1 MHDEHPTFKARLVPA
16 RHTAKGFTL
25 LEALVVIAILGIL
38 AAIAVPSFDHIAVS
52 TRASSIANNLATS
65 IQLARSEAIL
75 RNARVVV
82 CAGASCA
89 SPGEWRSGWVVAAVT
104 GGDTKVLRQEPALL
118 AGWQI
123 CRVRAPTDSDCVA
136 DSQLQLEAIGVG
148 VTPAYFIIWRSEPAG
163 QVQKCVF
170 VGPSGTASV
179 LTRQANG
186 ACA

>member
-1 MHDEHPTFKARLVPA
+1 VRDEQPIFTTRLVPA
-16 RHTAKGFTL
+16 RRAGRGFTL

-52 TRASSIANNLATS
+52 TRASSIASNLAAS

-75 RNARVVV
+75 RNARVSV

-89 SPGEWRSGWVVAAVT
+89 SPGEWRNGWVVVAMT
-104 GGDTKVLRQEPALL
+104 GGDAKVLRQEPALL
-118 AGWQI
+118 PGWQI
-123 CRVRAPTDSDCVA
+123 CRVRVPTDSDCLA
-136 DSQLQLEAIGVG
+136 DSQLPLEAIGVG
-148 VTPAYFIIWRSEPAG
+148 VTPAYFIVWRSEPAG

>member
-1 MHDEHPTFKARLVPA
+1 VHDEQPTFKARLVPA